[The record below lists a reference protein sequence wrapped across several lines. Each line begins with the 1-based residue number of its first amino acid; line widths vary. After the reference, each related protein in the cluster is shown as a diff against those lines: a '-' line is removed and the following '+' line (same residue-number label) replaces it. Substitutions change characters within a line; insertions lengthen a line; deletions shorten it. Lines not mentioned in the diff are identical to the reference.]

1 MSDSKIPPKVI
12 RLRDAP
18 AYLGM
23 DKNRFNREVRPTLAV
38 IPIGIQGIGFERLD
52 LDAWMED
59 YKQRSGRPAVNY
71 SRSKALWDAKS
82 RQGYANVATSGISKN
97 KSLDS
102 AFEKALALSYS
113 AKPKTISHK
122 ANRRIKTG

>member
-1 MSDSKIPPKVI
+1 MSDSKILPKVI

-71 SRSKALWDAKS
+71 LRSKTLWDAKS
-82 RQGYANVATSGISKN
+82 RQGYANAVTSGTLKN
-97 KSLDS
+97 KSLDNALEEVLEQVLS
-102 AFEKALALSYS
+102 KKRKASWFEKS
-113 AKPKTISHK
+113 K
-122 ANRRIKTG
+122 N